1 MHSAQQRA
9 WPTLSV
15 RSVPRRSTQC
25 TTTQASR
32 VRCAPEAH
40 SVECDSGD
48 LHALCPAGAHGVH
61 RLRRAVHAVP
71 RRRTN
76 ALRRMVFVTQFKP
89 CCWIARSIFGEWGL

>member
-1 MHSAQQRA
+1 MWSAIQA
-9 WPTLSV
+9 I
-15 RSVPRRSTQC
+15 C
-25 TTTQASR
+25 T
-32 VRCAPEAH
+32 RCAPQEH
-40 SVECDSGD
+40 TVYIDSGE
-48 LHALCPAGAHGVH
+48 LCTLCPAGAHSVH